1 MKRIIYTF
9 TLAISFICL
18 IFSAS
23 CSNSGAKNGTSQDEV
38 QEQVEIDS
46 LLDNAEL
53 FLGKVITIQ
62 GVCTHSCK
70 HGAKKIFLMGSDDSK
85 TIRVEAGSLGSFD
98 TKCLKHVVSVTGIL
112 REERIDE
119 EYLKRWEAAVERNG
133 GEAHGNAESGCE
145 TEKKARGETASTTS
159 DRIAA
164 FREKIEQRIASEG
177 KDYLS
182 FYYFE
187 ASAYEIEE

>member
-9 TLAISFICL
+9 TLAISFIYL

>member
-1 MKRIIYTF
+1 MKRTIYTF

-18 IFSAS
+18 IFSVS

-182 FYYFE
+182 FFYFE

>member
-1 MKRIIYTF
+1 MKRIICTF
-9 TLAISFICL
+9 TLAISSICL

-182 FYYFE
+182 FFYFE

>member
-1 MKRIIYTF
+1 
-9 TLAISFICL
+9 
-18 IFSAS
+18 
-23 CSNSGAKNGTSQDEV
+23 
-38 QEQVEIDS
+38 
-46 LLDNAEL
+46 
-53 FLGKVITIQ
+53 
-62 GVCTHSCK
+62 
-70 HGAKKIFLMGSDDSK
+70 MGSDDSK

>member
-1 MKRIIYTF
+1 MKRTIYTF

-23 CSNSGAKNGTSQDEV
+23 CSNSGTKSGTSQDEV

-53 FLGKVITIQ
+53 FLGKEITIQ

-182 FYYFE
+182 FDYFE

>member
-9 TLAISFICL
+9 TLAISSICL

-53 FLGKVITIQ
+53 FLGKEITIQ

-182 FYYFE
+182 FFYFE